1 MDKLLVKN
9 RILLILVI
17 VLVLINVATIV
28 TIVWQ
33 TKKLSRFD
41 RPPFMG
47 KLYGHRNFQEYV
59 IKELHLDSL
68 QAKAYMAADSLFRAN
83 SKAIFMDMQQLRKQM
98 VEEILKANPDT
109 VRLSE
114 LSKQLAVEHIRLKD
128 NTFEFLLK
136 LKKICNPD
144 QQAMLNEH
152 IRRMLEFEGI
162 APFGKGNR
170 RWKQHQDNKPDFPQ
184 RPDGEPAPHNIPPAE

>member
-17 VLVLINVATIV
+17 VLVLLNVATIA

-33 TKKLSRFD
+33 TRKLNRFD
-41 RPPFMG
+41 QPPFMG

-59 IKELHLDSL
+59 IKKLNLDPS
-68 QAKAYMAADSLFRAN
+68 QARAYMAADSLFRDK

-128 NTFEFLLK
+128 NTFDFLLR

-152 IRRMLEFEGI
+152 IRKMLEFEGI

-170 RWKQHQDNKPDFPQ
+170 RGMHRLDDKRDFPH
-184 RPDGEPAPHNIPPAE
+184 RPDRDQAPNDVPPAE